1 MGIAVGAF
9 FNQPEIN
16 HHMPFLAFLGI
27 TFAAMGLV
35 KLGALSVMVQ
45 VLSSV
50 IGVLLIVIVGLIAL
64 ISLRHVKKQ

>member
-1 MGIAVGAF
+1 
-9 FNQPEIN
+9 
-16 HHMPFLAFLGI
+16 MPFLAFLGI